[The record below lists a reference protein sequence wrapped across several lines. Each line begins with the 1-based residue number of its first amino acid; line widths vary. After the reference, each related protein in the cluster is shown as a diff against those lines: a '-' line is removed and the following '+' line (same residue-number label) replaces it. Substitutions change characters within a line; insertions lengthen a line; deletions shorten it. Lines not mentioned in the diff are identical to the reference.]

1 MGLINLE
8 TNLKSLRYSKDT
20 LGGGNS
26 REPLVTQSIPGSF
39 SNIGDTGGTDFL
51 LRANAFGAS
60 ARDASRLTQLLT
72 STSRGRLFTAKQNL
86 LSLTNVDSAAGYFPY
101 LPPSIS
107 LKGVF
112 QSNADTFLGKAFE
125 IGSNIVKVGGAIVN
139 TVTSVVS
146 TVNPFN
152 QGVYTPDSTIIQ
164 AGGNAFG
171 THLNKQGPGP
181 LAGTITKLF
190 GIEFGELPTYLNTIG
205 GLGIEGPKT
214 RMQGLFTKQLSSPN
228 PSNTNLISY
237 TGGPGAT
244 LGVGRTIIKVA
255 PGQPSGRGS
264 SVFLTFND
272 PRYNSGNGNSVTNR
286 FVLSQNEIN
295 LITPVGIGA
304 GATYQNFS
312 APLVSESVPQSI
324 PWGTNPLKRM
334 DERVNLGDPG
344 KRANRSSYTIGR
356 RGLGETS
363 PDTAEGNSRYDRALD
378 KLNALPLYQSTGPAD
393 TPFTTKERNDLV
405 KFRIGVINNNN
416 PSKKTYIH
424 FRALIDSMS
433 DNYSSEW
440 EAQKFMG
447 RGENFYKYSGFD
459 RQISLSWTVAA
470 QSKQELI
477 PMYQK
482 LNYLASVCAPDY
494 SSNGYMRGNLISL
507 TVGGWC
513 YEQIGIMKG
522 INLEVPT
529 ESPWEIGIDDTM
541 AVNDSSVKELPMIV
555 KVTGFTFVPIHNF
568 VPKIQRNFYGGNKN
582 PAENANGPISTY
594 GNEKYIGLTTSGDGD
609 NYNGENGNINYTPQ
623 PSNNGASDSNT
634 NVTEQQT
641 TSRSST
647 FPGGR
652 GR

>member
-1 MGLINLE
+1 VGLINLE
-8 TNLKSLRYSKDT
+8 TNLKSLRYGKDT

-51 LRANAFGAS
+51 FRANAFGAS
-60 ARDASRLTQLLT
+60 ARDVSRLTQLLT
-72 STSRGRLFTAKQNL
+72 FTSRGRLFTAKQDL

-101 LPPSIS
+101 LPPAIS

-112 QSNADTFLGKAFE
+112 QSSADTFLGKAFE

-146 TVNPFN
+146 TTNPFN
-152 QGVYTPDSTIIQ
+152 QGVYTPDSTIAQ
-164 AGGNAFG
+164 AGVNAFG

-181 LAGTITKLF
+181 LADLF
-190 GIEFGELPTYLNTIG
+190 GIKYGELPTYLNTIG

-228 PSNTNLISY
+228 PNNTNLISY

-312 APLVSESVPQSI
+312 APLVSQAVPKSLDWDI
-324 PWGTNPLKRM
+324 DPDLRM
-334 DERVNLGDPG
+334 DNRVNLGNPG
-344 KRANRSSYTIGR
+344 KRGNISSYVVGK
-356 RGLGETS
+356 RGLN
-363 PDTAEGNSRYDRALD
+363 DTRTPLESNFSYKNALD
-378 KLNALPLYQSTGPAD
+378 QVNAFPLYQSSGPTGE
-393 TPFTTKERNDLV
+393 TTKNDLV

-494 SSNGYMRGNLISL
+494 SGNGYMRGNLISL

-513 YEQIGIMKG
+513 YEQVGIMKG

-529 ESPWEIGIDDTM
+529 ESPWEIGIGEGTST
-541 AVNDSSVKELPMIV
+541 NDHSVKELPMIV

-568 VPKIQRNFYGGNKN
+568 VPKIQSNTFSKKDIDNGFIDGYGDEQYISLTAGGVGN
-582 PAENANGPISTY
+582 
-594 GNEKYIGLTTSGDGD
+594 
-609 NYNGENGNINYTPQ
+609 NYNGKEKNLNYLPDPLNDILSDDLFTSPFGVDGSIN
-623 PSNNGASDSNT
+623 N
-634 NVTEQQT
+634 
-641 TSRSST
+641 ST
-647 FPGGR
+647 A
-652 GR
+652 

>member
-8 TNLKSLRYSKDT
+8 TNLKSLRYGKDT

-51 LRANAFGAS
+51 FRANAFGAS
-60 ARDASRLTQLLT
+60 ARDVSRLTQLLT
-72 STSRGRLFTAKQNL
+72 FTSRGRLFTAKQDL

-101 LPPSIS
+101 LPPAIS

-112 QSNADTFLGKAFE
+112 QSSADTFLGKAFE

-146 TVNPFN
+146 TTNPFN
-152 QGVYTPDSTIIQ
+152 QGVYTPDSTIAQ
-164 AGGNAFG
+164 AGVNAFG

-181 LAGTITKLF
+181 LADLF
-190 GIEFGELPTYLNTIG
+190 GIKYGELPTYLNTIG

-228 PSNTNLISY
+228 PNNTNLISY

-312 APLVSESVPQSI
+312 APLVSQAVPKSLDWDI
-324 PWGTNPLKRM
+324 DPDLRM
-334 DERVNLGDPG
+334 DNRVNLGNPG
-344 KRANRSSYTIGR
+344 KRGNISSYVVGK
-356 RGLGETS
+356 RGLN
-363 PDTAEGNSRYDRALD
+363 DTRTPLESNFSYKNALD
-378 KLNALPLYQSTGPAD
+378 QVNAFPLYQSSGPTGE
-393 TPFTTKERNDLV
+393 TTKNDLV

-529 ESPWEIGIDDTM
+529 ESPWEIGIGEGTST
-541 AVNDSSVKELPMIV
+541 NDHSVKELPMIV

-568 VPKIQRNFYGGNKN
+568 VPKIQSNTFSKKDIDNGFIDGYGDEQYISLTAGGVGN
-582 PAENANGPISTY
+582 
-594 GNEKYIGLTTSGDGD
+594 
-609 NYNGENGNINYTPQ
+609 NYNGKEKNLNYLPDPLNDILSDDLFTSPFGVDGSIN
-623 PSNNGASDSNT
+623 N
-634 NVTEQQT
+634 
-641 TSRSST
+641 ST
-647 FPGGR
+647 A
-652 GR
+652 

>member
-8 TNLKSLRYSKDT
+8 TNLKSLRYGKDT

-51 LRANAFGAS
+51 FRANAFGAS
-60 ARDASRLTQLLT
+60 ARDVSRLTQLLT
-72 STSRGRLFTAKQNL
+72 FTSRGRLFTAKQDL

-101 LPPSIS
+101 LPPAIS

-112 QSNADTFLGKAFE
+112 QSSADTFLGKAFE

-146 TVNPFN
+146 TTNPFN
-152 QGVYTPDSTIIQ
+152 QGVYTPDSTIAQ
-164 AGGNAFG
+164 AGVNAFG

-181 LAGTITKLF
+181 LADLF
-190 GIEFGELPTYLNTIG
+190 GIKYGELPTYLNTIG

-228 PSNTNLISY
+228 PNNTNLISY

-312 APLVSESVPQSI
+312 APLVSQAVPKSLDWDI
-324 PWGTNPLKRM
+324 DPDLRM
-334 DERVNLGDPG
+334 DNRVNLGNPG
-344 KRANRSSYTIGR
+344 KRGNISSYVVGK
-356 RGLGETS
+356 RGLN
-363 PDTAEGNSRYDRALD
+363 DTRTPLESNFSYKNALD
-378 KLNALPLYQSTGPAD
+378 QVNAFPLYQSSGPTGE
-393 TPFTTKERNDLV
+393 TTKNDLV

-494 SSNGYMRGNLISL
+494 SGNGYMRGNLISL

-513 YEQIGIMKG
+513 YEQVGIMKG

-529 ESPWEIGIDDTM
+529 ESPWEIGIGEGTST
-541 AVNDSSVKELPMIV
+541 NDHSVKELPMIV

-568 VPKIQRNFYGGNKN
+568 VPKIQSNTFSKKDIDNGFIDGYGDEQYISLTAGGVGN
-582 PAENANGPISTY
+582 
-594 GNEKYIGLTTSGDGD
+594 
-609 NYNGENGNINYTPQ
+609 NYNGKEKNLNYLPDPLNDILSDDLFTSPFGVDGSIN
-623 PSNNGASDSNT
+623 N
-634 NVTEQQT
+634 
-641 TSRSST
+641 ST
-647 FPGGR
+647 A
-652 GR
+652 

>member
-1 MGLINLE
+1 MGLISKK
-8 TNLKSLRYSKDT
+8 TNLKSLRYGQDT
-20 LGGGNS
+20 VGGGNS
-26 REPLVTQSIPGSF
+26 REPFVTQSIPNSF
-39 SNIGDTGGTDFL
+39 SDVGNTGGTDFL
-51 LRANAFGAS
+51 LRANALGAS
-60 ARDASRLTQLLT
+60 ARDISRLTQLLT
-72 STSRGRLFTAKQNL
+72 STSRGRLFTAKQNV
-86 LSLTNVDSAAGYFPY
+86 LSLTNVDSSVGYAPL

-107 LKGVF
+107 LKGIF
-112 QSNADTFLGKAFE
+112 KSDADTFLGRALE
-125 IGSNIVKVGGAIVN
+125 IGSNLFQVGAQVGSFINSKVQDI
-139 TVTSVVS
+139 
-146 TVNPFN
+146 NPIN
-152 QGVYTPDSTIIQ
+152 QGIYSPTSTIAQ
-164 AGGNAFG
+164 AGVNALG
-171 THLNKQGPGP
+171 THLNKQGLNPFKNTTNFTVGGNLP
-181 LAGTITKLF
+181 LA
-190 GIEFGELPTYLNTIG
+190 LPTYLNTIG

-214 RMQGLFTKQLSSPN
+214 RMEGLFIKQLGSSN
-228 PSNTNLISY
+228 PSDTNLISY
-237 TGGPGAT
+237 FGGPGAT

-264 SVFLTFND
+264 SVFFTSND

-295 LITPVGIGA
+295 LITPVGLGV

-312 APLVSESVPQSI
+312 APLVSQAVPQSI
-324 PWGTNPLKRM
+324 PWDINPDLRM
-334 DERVNLGDPG
+334 DTRVNLGDPG
-344 KRANRSSYTIGR
+344 KRANRSSYVIGR
-356 RGLGETS
+356 RELNNNKGIRENLTYK
-363 PDTAEGNSRYDRALD
+363 NALD
-378 KLNALPLYQSTGPAD
+378 KLNALPIYQSAIDNSPVTIKD
-393 TPFTTKERNDLV
+393 TNDLV
-405 KFRIGVINNNN
+405 KFRIGVINNND

-529 ESPWEIGIDDTM
+529 ESPWEIGINDTIE
-541 AVNDSSVKELPMIV
+541 ANDSTVKELPMIV

-568 VPKIQRNFYGGNKN
+568 VPKIQSNTYGSTNAAENEVGFINQYGDERYISLAAGSGDNYGGN
-582 PAENANGPISTY
+582 
-594 GNEKYIGLTTSGDGD
+594 
-609 NYNGENGNINYTPQ
+609 
-623 PSNNGASDSNT
+623 PSNPTYAPYKTLVKPLPPSLATPPITDRIP
-634 NVTEQQT
+634 
-641 TSRSST
+641 TSI
-647 FPGGR
+647 PGV
-652 GR
+652 

>member
-8 TNLKSLRYSKDT
+8 TNLKSLRYGKDT

-51 LRANAFGAS
+51 FRANAFGAS
-60 ARDASRLTQLLT
+60 ARDVSRLTQLLT
-72 STSRGRLFTAKQNL
+72 FTSRGRLFTAKQDL

-101 LPPSIS
+101 LPPAIS

-112 QSNADTFLGKAFE
+112 QSSADTFLGKAFE

-146 TVNPFN
+146 TTNPFN
-152 QGVYTPDSTIIQ
+152 QGVYTPDSTIAQ
-164 AGGNAFG
+164 AGVNAFG

-181 LAGTITKLF
+181 LADLF
-190 GIEFGELPTYLNTIG
+190 GIKYGELPTYLNTIG

-228 PSNTNLISY
+228 PNNTNLISY

-272 PRYNSGNGNSVTNR
+272 PRYNSGNGNNVTNR

-312 APLVSESVPQSI
+312 APLVSQAVPKSLDWDI
-324 PWGTNPLKRM
+324 DPDLRM
-334 DERVNLGDPG
+334 DNRVNLGNPG
-344 KRANRSSYTIGR
+344 KRGNISSYVVGK
-356 RGLGETS
+356 RGLN
-363 PDTAEGNSRYDRALD
+363 DTRTPLESNFSYKNALD
-378 KLNALPLYQSTGPAD
+378 QVNAFPLYQSSGPTGE
-393 TPFTTKERNDLV
+393 TTKNDLV

-494 SSNGYMRGNLISL
+494 SGNGYMRGNLISL

-513 YEQIGIMKG
+513 YEQVGIMKG

-529 ESPWEIGIDDTM
+529 ESPWEIGIGEGTST
-541 AVNDSSVKELPMIV
+541 NDHSVKELPMIV

-568 VPKIQRNFYGGNKN
+568 VPKIQSNTFSKKDIDNGFIDGYGDEQYISLTAGGVGN
-582 PAENANGPISTY
+582 
-594 GNEKYIGLTTSGDGD
+594 
-609 NYNGENGNINYTPQ
+609 NYNGKEKNLNYLPDPLNDILSDDLFTSPFGVDGSIN
-623 PSNNGASDSNT
+623 N
-634 NVTEQQT
+634 
-641 TSRSST
+641 ST
-647 FPGGR
+647 A
-652 GR
+652 

>member
-1 MGLINLE
+1 MGLISKK
-8 TNLKSLRYSKDT
+8 TNLKSLRYGQDT
-20 LGGGNS
+20 VGGGNS

-39 SNIGDTGGTDFL
+39 SDVGNTGGTDFL
-51 LRANAFGAS
+51 FRANALGAS
-60 ARDASRLTQLLT
+60 ARDVSRLTQLLT
-72 STSRGRLFTAKQNL
+72 FTSRGRLFTAKQNL

-101 LPPSIS
+101 LPPAIS

-146 TVNPFN
+146 TENPFN
-152 QGVYTPDSTIIQ
+152 QGVYTPDSTIVQ

-190 GIEFGELPTYLNTIG
+190 GIEPGELPTYLNTIG

-312 APLVSESVPQSI
+312 APLVSESVPKSI
-324 PWGTNPLKRM
+324 PWDINPDLRM
-334 DERVNLGDPG
+334 DKRVNLGDPG
-344 KRANRSSYTIGR
+344 KRANRSSYVIGR
-356 RGLGETS
+356 RELNNNKGIRENLTYK
-363 PDTAEGNSRYDRALD
+363 NALD
-378 KLNALPLYQSTGPAD
+378 KLNALPIYQSAIDDSPVTIKD
-393 TPFTTKERNDLV
+393 TNDLV
-405 KFRIGVINNNN
+405 KFRIGVINNND

-522 INLEVPT
+522 INLEIPT
-529 ESPWEIGIDDTM
+529 ESPWEIGIDDTIE
-541 AVNDSSVKELPMIV
+541 ANDSTVKELPMIV

-568 VPKIQRNFYGGNKN
+568 VPKIQSNTYGSTNAAENEVGFINQYGDERYISLAAGSGDNYGGN
-582 PAENANGPISTY
+582 
-594 GNEKYIGLTTSGDGD
+594 
-609 NYNGENGNINYTPQ
+609 
-623 PSNNGASDSNT
+623 PSNPTYAPYKTLVKPLPPSLDTPSIT
-634 NVTEQQT
+634 DRIP
-641 TSRSST
+641 TSI
-647 FPGGR
+647 PGV
-652 GR
+652 

>member
-8 TNLKSLRYSKDT
+8 TNLKSLRYGKDT

-51 LRANAFGAS
+51 FRANAFGAS
-60 ARDASRLTQLLT
+60 ARDVSRLTQLLT
-72 STSRGRLFTAKQNL
+72 FTSRGRLFTAKQDL

-101 LPPSIS
+101 LPPAIS

-112 QSNADTFLGKAFE
+112 QSSADTFLGKAFE

-146 TVNPFN
+146 TTNPFN
-152 QGVYTPDSTIIQ
+152 QGVYTPDSTIAQ
-164 AGGNAFG
+164 AGVNAFG

-181 LAGTITKLF
+181 LADLF
-190 GIEFGELPTYLNTIG
+190 GIKYGELPTYLNTIG

-228 PSNTNLISY
+228 PNNTNLISY

-272 PRYNSGNGNSVTNR
+272 PRYNSGNGNNVTNR

-312 APLVSESVPQSI
+312 APLVSQAVPKSLDWDI
-324 PWGTNPLKRM
+324 DPDLRM
-334 DERVNLGDPG
+334 DNRVNLGNPG
-344 KRANRSSYTIGR
+344 KRGNISSYVVGK
-356 RGLGETS
+356 RGLN
-363 PDTAEGNSRYDRALD
+363 DTRTPLESNFSYKNALD
-378 KLNALPLYQSTGPAD
+378 QVNAFPLYQSSGPTGE
-393 TPFTTKERNDLV
+393 TTKNDLV

-529 ESPWEIGIDDTM
+529 ESPWEIGIGEGTST
-541 AVNDSSVKELPMIV
+541 NDHSVKELPMIV

-568 VPKIQRNFYGGNKN
+568 VPKIQSNTFSKKDIDNGFIDGYGDEQYISLTAGGVGN
-582 PAENANGPISTY
+582 
-594 GNEKYIGLTTSGDGD
+594 
-609 NYNGENGNINYTPQ
+609 NYNGKEKNLNYLPDPLNDILSDDLFTSPFGVDGSIN
-623 PSNNGASDSNT
+623 N
-634 NVTEQQT
+634 
-641 TSRSST
+641 ST
-647 FPGGR
+647 A
-652 GR
+652 

>member
-8 TNLKSLRYSKDT
+8 TNLKSLRYGKDT

-51 LRANAFGAS
+51 FRANAFGAS
-60 ARDASRLTQLLT
+60 ARDVSRLTQLLT
-72 STSRGRLFTAKQNL
+72 FTSKGRLFTAKQDL

-101 LPPSIS
+101 LPPAIS

-112 QSNADTFLGKAFE
+112 QSSADTFLGKAFE

-146 TVNPFN
+146 TTNPFN
-152 QGVYTPDSTIIQ
+152 QGVYTPDSTIAQ
-164 AGGNAFG
+164 AGVNAFG

-181 LAGTITKLF
+181 LADLF
-190 GIEFGELPTYLNTIG
+190 GIKYGELPTYLNTIG

-228 PSNTNLISY
+228 PNNTNLISY

-312 APLVSESVPQSI
+312 APLVSQAVPKSLDWDI
-324 PWGTNPLKRM
+324 DPDLRM
-334 DERVNLGDPG
+334 DNRVNLGNPG
-344 KRANRSSYTIGR
+344 KRGNISSYVVGK
-356 RGLGETS
+356 RGLN
-363 PDTAEGNSRYDRALD
+363 DTRTPLESNFSYKNALD
-378 KLNALPLYQSTGPAD
+378 QVNAFPLYQSSGPTGE
-393 TPFTTKERNDLV
+393 TTKNDLV

-494 SSNGYMRGNLISL
+494 SGNGYMRGNLISL

-513 YEQIGIMKG
+513 YEQVGIMKG

-529 ESPWEIGIDDTM
+529 ESPWEIGIGEGTST
-541 AVNDSSVKELPMIV
+541 NDHSVKELPMIV

-568 VPKIQRNFYGGNKN
+568 VPKIQSNTFSKKDIDNGFIDGYGDEQYISLTAGGVGN
-582 PAENANGPISTY
+582 
-594 GNEKYIGLTTSGDGD
+594 
-609 NYNGENGNINYTPQ
+609 NYNGKEKNLNYLPDPLNDILSDDLFTSPFGVDGSIN
-623 PSNNGASDSNT
+623 N
-634 NVTEQQT
+634 
-641 TSRSST
+641 ST
-647 FPGGR
+647 A
-652 GR
+652 

>member
-8 TNLKSLRYSKDT
+8 TNLKSLRYGKDT

-51 LRANAFGAS
+51 FRANAFGAS
-60 ARDASRLTQLLT
+60 ARDVSRLTQLLT
-72 STSRGRLFTAKQNL
+72 FTSKGRLFTAKQDL

-101 LPPSIS
+101 LPPAIS

-112 QSNADTFLGKAFE
+112 QSSADTFLGKAFE

-146 TVNPFN
+146 TTNPFN
-152 QGVYTPDSTIIQ
+152 QGVYTPDSTIAQ
-164 AGGNAFG
+164 AGVNAFG

-181 LAGTITKLF
+181 LADLF
-190 GIEFGELPTYLNTIG
+190 GIKYGELPTYLNTIG

-228 PSNTNLISY
+228 PNNTNLISY

-272 PRYNSGNGNSVTNR
+272 PRYNSGNGNNVTNR

-312 APLVSESVPQSI
+312 APLVSQAVPKSLDWDI
-324 PWGTNPLKRM
+324 DPDLRM
-334 DERVNLGDPG
+334 DNRVNLGNPG
-344 KRANRSSYTIGR
+344 KRGNISSYVVGK
-356 RGLGETS
+356 RGLN
-363 PDTAEGNSRYDRALD
+363 DTRTPLESNFSYKNALD
-378 KLNALPLYQSTGPAD
+378 QVNAFPLYQSSGPTGE
-393 TPFTTKERNDLV
+393 TTKNDLV

-494 SSNGYMRGNLISL
+494 SGNGYMRGNLISL

-513 YEQIGIMKG
+513 YEQVGIMKG

-529 ESPWEIGIDDTM
+529 ESPWEIGIGEGTST
-541 AVNDSSVKELPMIV
+541 NDHSVKELPMIV

-568 VPKIQRNFYGGNKN
+568 VPKIQSNTFSKKDIDNGFIDGYGDEQYISLTAGGVGN
-582 PAENANGPISTY
+582 
-594 GNEKYIGLTTSGDGD
+594 
-609 NYNGENGNINYTPQ
+609 NYNGKEKNLNYLPDPLNDILSDDLFTSPFGVDGSIN
-623 PSNNGASDSNT
+623 N
-634 NVTEQQT
+634 
-641 TSRSST
+641 ST
-647 FPGGR
+647 A
-652 GR
+652 

>member
-1 MGLINLE
+1 VGLIDLE
-8 TNLKSLRYSKDT
+8 TNLKSLRYGKDT

-26 REPLVTQSIPGSF
+26 NEPFITQSIPGSF

-51 LRANAFGAS
+51 LRANTLGAS
-60 ARDASRLTQLLT
+60 ARDVSRLTQLLLT
-72 STSRGRLFTAKQNL
+72 PGTSRGRLFTAKQNV
-86 LSLTNVDSAAGYFPY
+86 LSLTNVDSSTGYAPL
-101 LPPSIS
+101 LPVS
-107 LKGVF
+107 LKGTF
-112 QSNADTFLGKAFE
+112 KSNADTFLGKALE
-125 IGSNIVKVGGAIVN
+125 IGTNIFQVGAKIGSFVNSKVQDI
-139 TVTSVVS
+139 
-146 TVNPFN
+146 NPIN
-152 QGVYTPDSTIIQ
+152 QGVYSPTSTIAQ
-164 AGGNAFG
+164 AGVNAFG
-171 THLNKQGPGP
+171 THLNKQGLNPFKNTTNFTVGGNLP
-181 LAGTITKLF
+181 LA
-190 GIEFGELPTYLNTIG
+190 LPTYLNTIG

-214 RMQGLFTKQLSSPN
+214 RMEGLFIKQLGSSN
-228 PSNTNLISY
+228 PSDTNLISY
-237 TGGPGAT
+237 FGGPGAT

-264 SVFLTFND
+264 SVFLIAND
-272 PRYNSGNGNSVTNR
+272 PRYNSGNGNNVTNR

-312 APLVSESVPQSI
+312 APLVSESVPKSI
-324 PWGTNPLKRM
+324 PWDTNPNLRM

-356 RGLGETS
+356 RVLGKTS
-363 PDTAEGNSRYDRALD
+363 PDTVEGNSRYDRALD

-494 SSNGYMRGNLISL
+494 SGNGYMRGNLISL

-513 YEQIGIMKG
+513 YEQVGIMKG

-529 ESPWEIGIDDTM
+529 ESPWEIGIGDTL
-541 AVNDSSVKELPMIV
+541 VKTESNLDGSINDASVKELPMIV

-568 VPKIQRNFYGGNKN
+568 VPKIQSNLYGGNKN

-594 GNEKYIGLTTSGDGD
+594 GNEKYIGLTIGGDGD
-609 NYNGENGNINYTPQ
+609 NYNGKNGNINYISQ
-623 PSNNGASDSNT
+623 S
-634 NVTEQQT
+634 
-641 TSRSST
+641 
-647 FPGGR
+647 
-652 GR
+652 

>member
-1 MGLINLE
+1 VGLINLE
-8 TNLKSLRYSKDT
+8 TNLKSLRYGKDT

-51 LRANAFGAS
+51 FRANAFGAS
-60 ARDASRLTQLLT
+60 ARDVSRLTQLLT
-72 STSRGRLFTAKQNL
+72 FTSKGRLFTAKQDL

-101 LPPSIS
+101 LPPAIS

-112 QSNADTFLGKAFE
+112 QSSADTFLGKAFE

-146 TVNPFN
+146 TTNPFN
-152 QGVYTPDSTIIQ
+152 QGVYTPDSTIAQ
-164 AGGNAFG
+164 AGVNAFG

-181 LAGTITKLF
+181 LADLF
-190 GIEFGELPTYLNTIG
+190 GIKYGELPTYLNTIG

-228 PSNTNLISY
+228 PNNTNLISY

-272 PRYNSGNGNSVTNR
+272 PRYNSGNGNNVTNR

-312 APLVSESVPQSI
+312 APLVSQAVPKSLDWDI
-324 PWGTNPLKRM
+324 DPDLRM
-334 DERVNLGDPG
+334 DNRVNLGNPG
-344 KRANRSSYTIGR
+344 KRGNISSYVVGK
-356 RGLGETS
+356 RGLN
-363 PDTAEGNSRYDRALD
+363 DTRTPLESNFSYKNALD
-378 KLNALPLYQSTGPAD
+378 QVNAFPLYQSSGPTGE
-393 TPFTTKERNDLV
+393 TTKNDLV

-494 SSNGYMRGNLISL
+494 SGNGYMRGNLISL

-513 YEQIGIMKG
+513 YEQVGIMKG

-529 ESPWEIGIDDTM
+529 ESPWEIGIGEGTST
-541 AVNDSSVKELPMIV
+541 NDHSVKELPMIV

-568 VPKIQRNFYGGNKN
+568 VPKIQSNTFSKKDIDNGFIDGYGDEQYISLTAGGVGN
-582 PAENANGPISTY
+582 
-594 GNEKYIGLTTSGDGD
+594 
-609 NYNGENGNINYTPQ
+609 NYNGKEKNLNYLPDPLNDILSDDLFTSPFGVDGSIN
-623 PSNNGASDSNT
+623 N
-634 NVTEQQT
+634 
-641 TSRSST
+641 ST
-647 FPGGR
+647 A
-652 GR
+652 

>member
-1 MGLINLE
+1 VGLISKK
-8 TNLKSLRYSKDT
+8 TNLKSLRYGQDT
-20 LGGGNS
+20 VGGGNS
-26 REPLVTQSIPGSF
+26 REPLVTQSIPNSF
-39 SNIGDTGGTDFL
+39 SDVGNTGGTDFL
-51 LRANAFGAS
+51 LRANALGAS
-60 ARDASRLTQLLT
+60 ARDISRLTQLLT
-72 STSRGRLFTAKQNL
+72 STSRGRLFTAKQNV
-86 LSLTNVDSAAGYFPY
+86 LSLTNVDSSVGYAPL

-107 LKGVF
+107 LKGIF
-112 QSNADTFLGKAFE
+112 KSDADTFLGRALE
-125 IGSNIVKVGGAIVN
+125 IGSNLFQVGAQVGSFINSKVQDI
-139 TVTSVVS
+139 
-146 TVNPFN
+146 NPIN
-152 QGVYTPDSTIIQ
+152 QGIYSPTSTIAQ
-164 AGGNAFG
+164 AGVNALG
-171 THLNKQGPGP
+171 THLNKQGLNPFKNTTNFTVGGNLP
-181 LAGTITKLF
+181 LA
-190 GIEFGELPTYLNTIG
+190 LPTYLNTIG

-214 RMQGLFTKQLSSPN
+214 RMEGLFIKQLGSSN
-228 PSNTNLISY
+228 PSDTNLISY
-237 TGGPGAT
+237 SGGPGAT

-264 SVFLTFND
+264 SVFFTAND

-295 LITPVGIGA
+295 LITPVGLGV

-312 APLVSESVPQSI
+312 APLVSQAVPQSI
-324 PWGTNPLKRM
+324 PWDINPDLRM
-334 DERVNLGDPG
+334 DTRVNLGDPG
-344 KRANRSSYTIGR
+344 KRANRSSYVIGR
-356 RGLGETS
+356 RELNNNKGIRENLTYK
-363 PDTAEGNSRYDRALD
+363 NALD
-378 KLNALPLYQSTGPAD
+378 KLNALPIYQSAIDNSPVTIKD
-393 TPFTTKERNDLV
+393 TNDLV
-405 KFRIGVINNNN
+405 KFRIGVINNND

-529 ESPWEIGIDDTM
+529 ESPWEIGINDTIE
-541 AVNDSSVKELPMIV
+541 ANDSTVKELPMIV

-568 VPKIQRNFYGGNKN
+568 VPKIQSNTYGSTNAAENEVGFINQYGDERYISLAAGSGDNYGGN
-582 PAENANGPISTY
+582 
-594 GNEKYIGLTTSGDGD
+594 
-609 NYNGENGNINYTPQ
+609 
-623 PSNNGASDSNT
+623 PSNPTYAPYKTLVKPLPPSLATPPITDRIP
-634 NVTEQQT
+634 
-641 TSRSST
+641 TSI
-647 FPGGR
+647 PGV
-652 GR
+652 

>member
-8 TNLKSLRYSKDT
+8 TNLKSLRYGKDT

-51 LRANAFGAS
+51 FRANAFGAS
-60 ARDASRLTQLLT
+60 ARDVSRLTQLLT
-72 STSRGRLFTAKQNL
+72 FTSRGRLFTAKQDL

-101 LPPSIS
+101 LPPAIS

-112 QSNADTFLGKAFE
+112 QSSADTFLGKAFE

-146 TVNPFN
+146 TTNPFN
-152 QGVYTPDSTIIQ
+152 QGVYTPDSTIAQ
-164 AGGNAFG
+164 AGVNAFG

-181 LAGTITKLF
+181 LADLF
-190 GIEFGELPTYLNTIG
+190 GIKYGELPTYLNTIG

-228 PSNTNLISY
+228 PNNTNLISY

-272 PRYNSGNGNSVTNR
+272 PRYNSGNGNNVTNR

-312 APLVSESVPQSI
+312 APLVSQAVPKSLDWDI
-324 PWGTNPLKRM
+324 DPDLRM
-334 DERVNLGDPG
+334 DNRVNLGNPG
-344 KRANRSSYTIGR
+344 KRGNISSYVVGK
-356 RGLGETS
+356 RGLN
-363 PDTAEGNSRYDRALD
+363 DTRTPLESNFSYKNALD
-378 KLNALPLYQSTGPAD
+378 QVNAFPLYQSSGPTGE
-393 TPFTTKERNDLV
+393 TTKNDLV
-405 KFRIGVINNNN
+405 KFRIGVIDNNN
-416 PSKKTYIH
+416 PSLKTYIH

-529 ESPWEIGIDDTM
+529 ESPWEIGIGEGTST
-541 AVNDSSVKELPMIV
+541 NDHSVKELPMIV

-568 VPKIQRNFYGGNKN
+568 VPKIQSNTFSKKDIDNGFIDGYGDEQYISLTAGGVGN
-582 PAENANGPISTY
+582 
-594 GNEKYIGLTTSGDGD
+594 
-609 NYNGENGNINYTPQ
+609 NYNGKEKNLNYLPDPLNDILSDDLFTSPFGVDGSIN
-623 PSNNGASDSNT
+623 N
-634 NVTEQQT
+634 
-641 TSRSST
+641 ST
-647 FPGGR
+647 A
-652 GR
+652 

>member
-1 MGLINLE
+1 VGLINLE
-8 TNLKSLRYSKDT
+8 TNLKSLRYGKDT

-51 LRANAFGAS
+51 FRANAFGAS
-60 ARDASRLTQLLT
+60 ARDVSRLTQLLT
-72 STSRGRLFTAKQNL
+72 FTSRGRLFTAKQDL

-101 LPPSIS
+101 LPPAIS

-112 QSNADTFLGKAFE
+112 QSSADTFLGKAFE

-146 TVNPFN
+146 TTNPFN
-152 QGVYTPDSTIIQ
+152 QGVYLPFGALAQ
-164 AGGNAFG
+164 AGVNAFG

-181 LAGTITKLF
+181 LADLF
-190 GIEFGELPTYLNTIG
+190 GIKYGELPTYLNTIG

-228 PSNTNLISY
+228 PNNTNLISY

-312 APLVSESVPQSI
+312 APLVSQAVPKSLDWDI
-324 PWGTNPLKRM
+324 DPDLRM
-334 DERVNLGDPG
+334 DNRVNLGNPG
-344 KRANRSSYTIGR
+344 KRGNISSYVVGK
-356 RGLGETS
+356 RGLN
-363 PDTAEGNSRYDRALD
+363 DTRTPLESNFSYKNALD
-378 KLNALPLYQSTGPAD
+378 QVNAFPLYQSSGPTGE
-393 TPFTTKERNDLV
+393 TTKNDLV

-494 SSNGYMRGNLISL
+494 SGNGYMRGNLISL

-513 YEQIGIMKG
+513 YEQVGIMKG

-529 ESPWEIGIDDTM
+529 ESPWEIGIGEGTST
-541 AVNDSSVKELPMIV
+541 NDHSVKELPMIV

-568 VPKIQRNFYGGNKN
+568 VPKIQSNTFSKKDIDNGFIDGYGDEQYISLTAGGVGN
-582 PAENANGPISTY
+582 
-594 GNEKYIGLTTSGDGD
+594 
-609 NYNGENGNINYTPQ
+609 NYNGKEKNLNYLPDPLNDILSDDLFTSPFGVDGSIN
-623 PSNNGASDSNT
+623 N
-634 NVTEQQT
+634 
-641 TSRSST
+641 ST
-647 FPGGR
+647 A
-652 GR
+652 

>member
-1 MGLINLE
+1 VGLINLE
-8 TNLKSLRYSKDT
+8 TNLKSLRYGKDT

-51 LRANAFGAS
+51 FRANAFGAS
-60 ARDASRLTQLLT
+60 ARDVSRLTQLLT
-72 STSRGRLFTAKQNL
+72 FTSRGRLFTAKQDL

-101 LPPSIS
+101 LPPAIS

-112 QSNADTFLGKAFE
+112 QSSADTFLGKAFE

-146 TVNPFN
+146 TTNPFN
-152 QGVYTPDSTIIQ
+152 QGVYTPDSTIAQ
-164 AGGNAFG
+164 AGVNAFG

-181 LAGTITKLF
+181 LADLF
-190 GIEFGELPTYLNTIG
+190 GIKYGELPTYLNTIG

-228 PSNTNLISY
+228 PNNTNLISY

-272 PRYNSGNGNSVTNR
+272 PRYNSGNGNNVTNR

-312 APLVSESVPQSI
+312 APLVSQAVPKSLDWDI
-324 PWGTNPLKRM
+324 DPDLRM
-334 DERVNLGDPG
+334 DNRVNLGNPG
-344 KRANRSSYTIGR
+344 KRGNISSYVVGK
-356 RGLGETS
+356 RGLN
-363 PDTAEGNSRYDRALD
+363 DTRTPLESNFSYKNALD
-378 KLNALPLYQSTGPAD
+378 QVNAFPLYQSSGPTGE
-393 TPFTTKERNDLV
+393 TTKNDLV

-494 SSNGYMRGNLISL
+494 SGNGYMRGNLISL

-513 YEQIGIMKG
+513 YEQVGIMKG

-529 ESPWEIGIDDTM
+529 ESPWEIGIGEGTST
-541 AVNDSSVKELPMIV
+541 NDHSVKELPMIV

-568 VPKIQRNFYGGNKN
+568 VPKIQSNTFSKKDIDNGFIDGYGDEQYISLTAGGVGN
-582 PAENANGPISTY
+582 
-594 GNEKYIGLTTSGDGD
+594 
-609 NYNGENGNINYTPQ
+609 NYNGKEKNLNYLPDPLNDILSDDLFTSPFGVDGSIN
-623 PSNNGASDSNT
+623 N
-634 NVTEQQT
+634 
-641 TSRSST
+641 ST
-647 FPGGR
+647 A
-652 GR
+652 

>member
-8 TNLKSLRYSKDT
+8 TNLKSLRYGKDT

-51 LRANAFGAS
+51 FRANAFGAS
-60 ARDASRLTQLLT
+60 ARDVSRLTQLLT
-72 STSRGRLFTAKQNL
+72 FTSKGRLFTAKQDL

-101 LPPSIS
+101 LPPAIS

-112 QSNADTFLGKAFE
+112 QSSADTFLGKAFE

-146 TVNPFN
+146 TTNPFN
-152 QGVYTPDSTIIQ
+152 QGVYTPDSTIAQ
-164 AGGNAFG
+164 AGVNAFG

-181 LAGTITKLF
+181 LADLF
-190 GIEFGELPTYLNTIG
+190 GIKYGELPTYLNTIG

-228 PSNTNLISY
+228 PNNTNLISY

-272 PRYNSGNGNSVTNR
+272 PHYNSGNGNSVTNR

-312 APLVSESVPQSI
+312 APLVSQAVPKSLDWDI
-324 PWGTNPLKRM
+324 DPDLRM
-334 DERVNLGDPG
+334 DNRVNLGNPG
-344 KRANRSSYTIGR
+344 KRGNISSYVVGK
-356 RGLGETS
+356 RGLN
-363 PDTAEGNSRYDRALD
+363 DTRTPLESNFSYKNALD
-378 KLNALPLYQSTGPAD
+378 QVNAFPLYQSSGPTGE
-393 TPFTTKERNDLV
+393 TTKNDLV

-494 SSNGYMRGNLISL
+494 SGNGYMRGNLISL

-513 YEQIGIMKG
+513 YEQVGIMKG

-529 ESPWEIGIDDTM
+529 ESPWEIGIGEGTST
-541 AVNDSSVKELPMIV
+541 NDHSVKELPMIV

-568 VPKIQRNFYGGNKN
+568 VPKIQSNTFSKKDIDNGFIDGYGDEQYISLTAGGVGN
-582 PAENANGPISTY
+582 
-594 GNEKYIGLTTSGDGD
+594 
-609 NYNGENGNINYTPQ
+609 NYNGKEKNLNYLPDPLNDILSDDLFTSPFGVDGSIN
-623 PSNNGASDSNT
+623 N
-634 NVTEQQT
+634 
-641 TSRSST
+641 ST
-647 FPGGR
+647 A
-652 GR
+652 